1 MKQSLSLNLK
11 QKLLMTPKLQQ
22 SINILQLSSY
32 ELSELIEKEYME
44 NPALEMDSSS
54 SEELEPAYTFD
65 KAMELMEYLNKDDEK
80 PEPVAAD
87 DDYKVKEVSQRYQS
101 LEEVLLEQLDF
112 SFADAKQIKIAKYI
126 IGLLDQN
133 GYLRVDLKEIAA
145 LVNADIELIEEV
157 LQKVQ
162 TFEPTGVAARNLQ
175 ECLKIQAEKDDV
187 YRDLVKIII
196 DKYLNQIAEGK
207 IKEIAAAEE
216 REPFEV
222 QKAVDIIRKFNPK
235 PGSSYGTAS
244 PEYIVPDVVV
254 RDINGKLEV
263 IVNDAGMPRLHVNKL
278 CSRRNMLDEDSRK
291 YIEQHVNSA
300 IWLIRSIEQRRLTLL
315 KVVNEI
321 VKQQEDV
328 FRKGLAYMKPL
339 LMKTVAENVGVHE
352 STVSRT
358 VANKYMEM
366 PYGIVALKKFF
377 AVNVS
382 RKNGEETLIADKVK
396 AIIRDFIEKED
407 KLKPLSDQQIS
418 NLLQEDKN
426 MKISRRTVMKY
437 REQMGYPSSARRKR
451 Y

>member
-32 ELSELIEKEYME
+32 ELNKLIEKEYME
-44 NPALEMDSSS
+44 NPALEMDLGS
-54 SEELEPAYTFD
+54 SEELEPIYTFD
-65 KAMELMEYLNKDDEK
+65 KVTELVEYLNKDDEK
-80 PEPVAAD
+80 PEPVAID
-87 DDYKVKEVSQRYQS
+87 DNYKVKEISQNYQS
-101 LEEVLLEQLDF
+101 LEEVLLEQLNF
-112 SFADAKQIKIAKYI
+112 SFNDIKQINIAKYI

-133 GYLRVDLKEIAA
+133 GYLRMDLKEIAV
-145 LVNADIELIEEV
+145 LVNVDVNLIEEV
-157 LQKVQ
+157 LLKIQ

-175 ECLKIQAEKDDV
+175 ECLKIQAEKDNV
-187 YRDLVKIII
+187 YEDLVKIII
-196 DKYLNQIAEGK
+196 DKYLNQVAEGK
-207 IKEIAAAEE
+207 IKEIALIEK

-222 QKAVDIIRKFNPK
+222 QKAVDTIRGFNPK
-235 PGSSYGTAS
+235 PGSSYGKAN
-244 PEYIVPDVVV
+244 PQYIIPDVVV

-263 IVNDAGMPRLHVNKL
+263 IVNDSGMLHLHVNKL
-278 CSRRNMLDEDSRK
+278 CSQRNLLDADSRK

-300 IWLIRSIEQRRLTLL
+300 IWLIKSIEQRRQTLL

-328 FRKGLAYMKPL
+328 FRKGFAYMKPL
-339 LMKTVAENVGVHE
+339 LMKTVAENIGVHE

-377 AVNVS
+377 AINVS
-382 RKNGEETLIADKVK
+382 KKDGEETIIADKVK
-396 AIIRDFIEKED
+396 ALIRDFIEKED
-407 KLKPLSDQQIS
+407 KLKPLSDQQIA
-418 NLLQEDKN
+418 NLLQADKN

-437 REQMGYPSSARRKR
+437 REQMGYPSSAKRKR